1 MQERDEALEEARKY
15 RSIAKKLNRQVITMG
30 QQLELFEGDNYVIED
45 ESLGG
50 DEVDNF
56 GV

>member
-15 RSIAKKLNRQVITMG
+15 RSIAKTLNRQVITMG

-45 ESLGG
+45 ESLQ
-50 DEVDNF
+50 
-56 GV
+56 

>member
-15 RSIAKKLNRQVITMG
+15 RSIAKTLNRQVITMG